1 MHQITYKKPI
11 FSGKGNISS
20 VSSLNNSL
28 EAKWMRFIFPALWW
42 LQFGHH
48 RIVTDS
54 EQYYPFVPH
63 SHANLHF
70 CAFRTLV
77 YLI

>member
-1 MHQITYKKPI
+1 MDEFY
-11 FSGKGNISS
+11 
-20 VSSLNNSL
+20 
-28 EAKWMRFIFPALWW
+28 FPALWW

-70 CAFRTLV
+70 
-77 YLI
+77 